1 MEFQCYDQS
10 MLDDW
15 LTVGP
20 SSRLTN
26 ATQLQPYTT
35 KLLGATVSLWNSHGV
50 IHARLGDTALY
61 VLEAYNYLWIC
72 PSSKPRK
79 ELFVFPE
86 FHGEGRRIVDCDGI
100 GVATS
105 GLRMVE
111 NFLDMGHFPYVHANY
126 LGQVPM
132 TEVAQY
138 DVTFDEAQDEIWA
151 TNCKFF
157 QPKTSKSATV
167 GIEVGYQYRVMQP
180 MSAMLYKTAFSRP
193 EELDAIALFVQP
205 HDEEHI
211 TAYCLLAY
219 YDDVST
225 DNDLISF
232 QHTIFGQDKPILE
245 NQVPARMPLTRGV
258 EIPTRCDAMSV
269 TYRRWLTDRGTSY
282 GAIPVAMS

>member
-1 MEFQCYDQS
+1 MEFQCQDKS
-10 MLDDW
+10 ILDDW

-20 SSRLTN
+20 ISRLKS
-26 ATQLQPYTT
+26 ASEDAPYQT
-35 KLLGATVSLWNSHGV
+35 KLLGATVRLWKAGGIV
-50 IHARLGDTALY
+50 QGRLGDKPLR
-61 VLEAYNYLWIC
+61 VLEAYQYLWIC
-72 PSSKPRK
+72 PSGSPRK
-79 ELFVFPE
+79 EIFPFPE
-86 FHGEGRRIVDCDGI
+86 FFGEGRRIIDCDGI

-111 NFLDMGHFPYVHANY
+111 NFLDMGHFPFVHANY

-138 DVTFDEAQDEIWA
+138 DVTVDEAQDEIWA
-151 TNCKFF
+151 TNCRFF
-157 QPKTSKSATV
+157 QPRTSKSATT
-167 GIEVGYQYRVMQP
+167 GLEVAYRYRVMQP

-193 EELDAIALFVQP
+193 EELDAIGLFVQP

-211 TAYCLLAY
+211 TAFCLLAY

-245 NQVPARMPLTRGV
+245 NQVPARMPLGRGV

-269 TYRRWLTDRGTSY
+269 AYRRWLNERGTSY
-282 GAIPVAMS
+282 GAIPAASL